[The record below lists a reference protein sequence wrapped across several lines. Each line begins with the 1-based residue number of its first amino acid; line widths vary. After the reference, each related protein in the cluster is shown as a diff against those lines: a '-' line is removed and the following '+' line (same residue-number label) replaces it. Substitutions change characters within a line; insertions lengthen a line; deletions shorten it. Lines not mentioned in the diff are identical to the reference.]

1 MFQKIQYRLLLSYL
15 CVFTSILVIFAIAV
29 RFVFTRSLEKLYDQ
43 KLVNL
48 ARSASSDM
56 YLNEGKLEVHSD
68 FDWKELNSHYQ
79 AIQWFDPKGNLVE
92 TIGLNVLDLP
102 FSTTHVVDLPFSPD
116 NVSIKTDERRIQ
128 GVTWPVTL
136 INSGEVIGYVR
147 ASQSPAEFDKTLR
160 QLDLGLGS
168 SILLSLVFSSIGG
181 IFLTRQAMQPVEQ
194 SFQRLKQFTAD
205 ASHELRGPLMAIKS
219 NVAVALKYPQG
230 MRDTDAQKLKAIASA
245 TSQMTQLTEDLL
257 LLARTEKDP
266 IEERKPVDL
275 NTILNS
281 LVHLYAPQAQEKR
294 INLKASLTSNLYLMG
309 EPVHLSRLFSN
320 LIENALQYTL
330 EGGTVEIQ
338 TSKEGNNL
346 QVKVRDTGIG
356 IAPEHLKQVFDR
368 FWRADK
374 ARTYRTGGS
383 GLGLAI
389 AQAIAQ
395 NHGGLIS
402 VTSQVG
408 VGSCFTVRLPACK
421 RS

>member
-1 MFQKIQYRLLLSYL
+1 
-15 CVFTSILVIFAIAV
+15 
-29 RFVFTRSLEKLYDQ
+29 
-43 KLVNL
+43 
-48 ARSASSDM
+48 
-56 YLNEGKLEVHSD
+56 
-68 FDWKELNSHYQ
+68 
-79 AIQWFDPKGNLVE
+79 
-92 TIGLNVLDLP
+92 
-102 FSTTHVVDLPFSPD
+102 
-116 NVSIKTDERRIQ
+116 
-128 GVTWPVTL
+128 
-136 INSGEVIGYVR
+136 
-147 ASQSPAEFDKTLR
+147 
-160 QLDLGLGS
+160 
-168 SILLSLVFSSIGG
+168 
-181 IFLTRQAMQPVEQ
+181 
-194 SFQRLKQFTAD
+194 
-205 ASHELRGPLMAIKS
+205 
-219 NVAVALKYPQG
+219 VALKYPQG